1 MKQVSEQEIALLHQF
16 VQKRFVEFYDVELEL
31 VDHLA
36 NGIEQQWADNPE
48 LRFEEAKQIEFK
60 KFGIF
65 GFAGVV
71 EQKQENLSS
80 LYIKEMMQYAKSFFS
95 FPKIVLTIA
104 IYLSLFAIGYKG
116 GEIGINILRGVAGS
130 LLFIFLGLGVYWNY
144 DIRKNRKRSRM
155 FLLDSIAIKVFF
167 GGAFM
172 PFIMQ
177 VPFLVS
183 RRTDEYS
190 IFGLIFICL
199 VILLLGLWTC
209 IMFFIFKPY
218 FTQQIERIEKQ
229 YA

>member
-1 MKQVSEQEIALLHQF
+1 MKKVSEQEIALLHQF

-36 NGIEQQWADNPE
+36 NGIEQQWVDNPE

-65 GFAGVV
+65 GFVGVV
-71 EQKQENLSS
+71 EQKQEDLSS
-80 LYIKEMMQYAKSFFS
+80 LYIKEMMQYVKSFFS

-116 GEIGINILRGVAGS
+116 GEIGANVLYGFFVFQF
-130 LLFIFLGLGVYWNY
+130 LFFGFIGWNWRY
-144 DIRKNRKRSRM
+144 SIKKGRQDNKR
-155 FLLDSIAIKVFF
+155 FLLDSIAMKVMS
-167 GGAFM
+167 GGIVFQFSSNT
-172 PFIMQ
+172 FIL
-177 VPFLVS
+177 FNLS
-183 RRTDEYS
+183 DAHS
-190 IFGLIFICL
+190 IIGIIILCT
-199 VILLLGLWTC
+199 VILLLGLWTYV
-209 IMFFIFKPY
+209 MFFIFKPY